1 MVQMEHSA
9 DLALHRDGKLK
20 VKPRRDMQAG
30 GRLGP
35 EYLGGDQESSHCPA
49 PGFTGMGREVK

>member
-1 MVQMEHSA
+1 MKHSLC
-9 DLALHRDGKLK
+9 LALHRDGKLK

-35 EYLGGDQESSHCPA
+35 EYLGGDQESSHCLA
-49 PGFTGMGREVK
+49 PGFTGMGREDK